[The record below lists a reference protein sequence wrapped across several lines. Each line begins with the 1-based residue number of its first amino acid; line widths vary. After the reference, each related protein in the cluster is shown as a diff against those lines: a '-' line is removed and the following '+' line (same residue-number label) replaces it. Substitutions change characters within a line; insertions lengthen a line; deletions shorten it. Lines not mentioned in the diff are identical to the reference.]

1 MLGNSTTSIGVYD
14 DTRLHVRQAEWMA
27 VLGLALGIIGLL
39 QSGLFVY
46 SAIMGLGKGQGDPGV
61 PPEWGKPWPF
71 TIATGLEG
79 PKVNASEP
87 LRGSGGPFPEI
98 HLFNDVGDYI
108 GISKDR
114 NAYIGPNM
122 PRALNIYPI
131 NRKEHEFQYAT
142 FAILEAKGRG
152 RDPLCIVDLGIGSP
166 NVSMHPVLR
175 DADPVS
181 QQLEAL
187 TKQFC
192 GAIEKEG
199 ASVFNAYTARSCG
212 AAWTHIPMDIINA
225 TTESAHDFFCNRP
238 AVLSFWSRLPDKH
251 KVPGLLVTDLGKR
264 GEKTLNDTLREHE
277 GKEKPGRP
285 TPRGSV
291 LSPHEDTITIAR
303 KLPSHGLSAI
313 ELCEDALSRGPDY
326 VNLPEGKFCRMSDKT
341 LWPTCDYHSP
351 DGQRDN
357 CFDAG
362 SRQLVIGGKVT
373 RSKPYSREINYPLE

>member
-1 MLGNSTTSIGVYD
+1 MQVHLPSHTSE
-14 DTRLHVRQAEWMA
+14 Q
-27 VLGLALGIIGLL
+27 
-39 QSGLFVY
+39 
-46 SAIMGLGKGQGDPGV
+46 
-61 PPEWGKPWPF
+61 
-71 TIATGLEG
+71 
-79 PKVNASEP
+79 
-87 LRGSGGPFPEI
+87 
-98 HLFNDVGDYI
+98 
-108 GISKDR
+108 
-114 NAYIGPNM
+114 
-122 PRALNIYPI
+122 
-131 NRKEHEFQYAT
+131 
-142 FAILEAKGRG
+142 
-152 RDPLCIVDLGIGSP
+152 
-166 NVSMHPVLR
+166 
-175 DADPVS
+175 
-181 QQLEAL
+181 
-187 TKQFC
+187 
-192 GAIEKEG
+192 
-199 ASVFNAYTARSCG
+199 
-212 AAWTHIPMDIINA
+212 THIPMDIINA

-291 LSPHEDTITIAR
+291 PSPHEDTITIAR